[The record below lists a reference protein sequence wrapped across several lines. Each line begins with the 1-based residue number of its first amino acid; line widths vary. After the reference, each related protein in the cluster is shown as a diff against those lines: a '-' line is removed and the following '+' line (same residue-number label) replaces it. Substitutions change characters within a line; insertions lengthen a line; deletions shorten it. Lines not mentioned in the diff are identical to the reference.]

1 VAGTGMPGLCAG
13 RFSYDGL
20 GSVWQ
25 VTDCRRDVLLLRE
38 PGGTPVSEKI
48 RSILLDRQHLDL
60 NPRAELLL
68 FSAARSQLVREVILP
83 ALERRTVVVCDRF
96 YDSTT
101 AYQGYG
107 REIDLGDIRVMNSM
121 ATFGTVPDRTF
132 LVDVGLDEVARRR
145 KASGLSADRMESEGR
160 AFFER
165 VRKGYLAIAA
175 AEPARV
181 TVIDGSQGV
190 EAIGQAIWR
199 IVEQSISQERSV

>member
-1 VAGTGMPGLCAG
+1 MHESMFITFEGID
-13 RFSYDGL
+13 FSGKSTQANL
-20 GSVWQ
+20 LVERLKRSG
-25 VTDCRRDVLLLRE
+25 RDVLLLRE

-48 RSILLDRQHLDL
+48 RSILLDRRHLDL

-83 ALERRTVVVCDRF
+83 ALKRRTVVVCDRF

-107 REIDLGDIRVMNSM
+107 REIDLGDIRVMNTM

-145 KASGLSADRMESEGR
+145 TASGLKADRMESEGR
-160 AFFER
+160 EFFER

-175 AEPARV
+175 SEPGRF
-181 TVIDGSQGV
+181 TVIDGTQGV
-190 EAIGQAIWR
+190 GAIGEAIWR
-199 IVEQSISQERSV
+199 SVEQSIS